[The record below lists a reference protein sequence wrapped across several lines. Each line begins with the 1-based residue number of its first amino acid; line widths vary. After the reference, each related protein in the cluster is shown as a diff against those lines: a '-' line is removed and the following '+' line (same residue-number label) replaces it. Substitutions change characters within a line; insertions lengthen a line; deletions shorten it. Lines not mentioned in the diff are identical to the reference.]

1 MNREHKNNYA
11 PIPSDTKE
19 AQITNLEITQLNDI
33 LSLSLSSLESAL
45 DFITT
50 YDLNDDIDRMDY
62 IMYLTGYYVFNPTPD
77 DQNIQD
83 LISWTTSI
91 DFSNQS
97 NGSRRKIFDK
107 LIVNDFTY

>member
-1 MNREHKNNYA
+1 
-11 PIPSDTKE
+11 
-19 AQITNLEITQLNDI
+19 
-33 LSLSLSSLESAL
+33 
-45 DFITT
+45 
-50 YDLNDDIDRMDY
+50 
-62 IMYLTGYYVFNPTPD
+62 MYLTGYYVFNPTPD

-91 DFSNQS
+91 DCSNQS